1 MPIVN
6 FKNLH
11 KYDKLVNC
19 NDKYGFFNNTKGTC
33 WMISIFMII
42 LMSNEIEKTSVEI
55 EQENDKNNSVFS
67 LMRIKNANGEILR
80 PATKKEKLDYEIK
93 LINKSALEKRQKSK
107 DPEVIAKRA
116 QVEADKAEAERLKN
130 LKNAT
135 GKPDDGD
142 EADEAD
148 FEQYK
153 HLYGMSKR
161 KPKDV
166 INTAPALTEPSDPL
180 KETTESSTVIEK
192 KAFFEAQSK
201 KPIYQ
206 VNDKVLLHAP
216 DNAIDTKPYEGIITK
231 VLENEKY
238 KVEYSDRLIK
248 DRKHTV
254 IALTVSAEKDYYIT
268 KKISS
273 GGRRTRKCK
282 RRILNLRKTQKHRIS
297 KRRTKKRKSNNRK
310 RHFRNSTKRIKKY

>member
-1 MPIVN
+1 MDILKMSKID
-6 FKNLH
+6 FAILEW
-11 KYDKLVNC
+11 LR
-19 NDKYGFFNNTKGTC
+19 
-33 WMISIFMII
+33 IFLLLLYTFI
-42 LMSNEIEKTSVEI
+42 LMSNEIEKTSIEI

-130 LKNAT
+130 LKNAADARPNAP

-142 EADEAD
+142 EADR
-148 FEQYK
+148 EQYG
-153 HLYGMSKR
+153 YR
-161 KPKDV
+161 RFIP
-166 INTAPALTEPSDPL
+166 E
-180 KETTESSTVIEK
+180 
-192 KAFFEAQSK
+192 Q
-201 KPIYQ
+201 IYQ
-206 VNDKVLLHAP
+206 ENDKVLLHAP
-216 DNAIDTKPYEGIITK
+216 DNEIDTKPYEGIITK

-238 KVEYSDRLIK
+238 KVEYTDRFLKDIK
-248 DRKHTV
+248 HVV
-254 IALTVSAEKDYYIT
+254 IALTVPAEKDFYIT

-273 GGRRTRKCK
+273 GGRRRTRKGK
-282 RRILNLRKTQKHRIS
+282 RRILNLRKTRKHRIL
-297 KRRTKKRKSNNRK
+297 KRRTKKRKNNRK